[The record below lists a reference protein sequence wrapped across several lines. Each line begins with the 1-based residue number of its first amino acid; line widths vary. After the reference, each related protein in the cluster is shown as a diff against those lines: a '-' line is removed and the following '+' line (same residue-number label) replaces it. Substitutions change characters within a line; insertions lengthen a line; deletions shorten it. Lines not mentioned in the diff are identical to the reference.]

1 MSASQTPIAE
11 IADEAHRI
19 LGAASAAEVP
29 LRLIGGLAV
38 LFHADSLHPAL
49 VRAYKDIDLAT
60 PKGQGRKVAELMTS
74 LGYEPAKEFNALNG
88 SRRLLFYDLPNERQV
103 DVFVGTFEMCHVIP
117 IGDRLSLDPTTIP
130 LAELLL
136 TKMQVVEL
144 NEKDM
149 TDIVAILHHHDVAE
163 HDDDAVNAAFVARLA
178 AEDWGLW
185 RTTRMNVERVREQAR
200 AVGLSDEEYRTVM
213 DRLDRLWER
222 IEAEPKSRGW
232 RLRDRVGDRKR
243 WYETPDEVA

>member
-1 MSASQTPIAE
+1 MSVSQTPIAE

-60 PKGQGRKVAELMTS
+60 PKGQSRKVAELMTS

-103 DVFVGTFEMCHVIP
+103 DVFVGTFEM
-117 IGDRLSLDPTTIP
+117 RAP
-130 LAELLL
+130 LARP
-136 TKMQVVEL
+136 
-144 NEKDM
+144 
-149 TDIVAILHHHDVAE
+149 
-163 HDDDAVNAAFVARLA
+163 HDDSAGRAALDQDAGRRAEREGHDRHRRDPAPPRRRRAR
-178 AEDWGLW
+178 
-185 RTTRMNVERVREQAR
+185 
-200 AVGLSDEEYRTVM
+200 
-213 DRLDRLWER
+213 
-222 IEAEPKSRGW
+222 
-232 RLRDRVGDRKR
+232 
-243 WYETPDEVA
+243 